1 MVVVGQF
8 DSPAFHQQAEEYAT
22 ALEGIHDF
30 EKVCR
35 GDPIFDQ
42 RYMYCML
49 YTIDIG
55 IQPALASINCSMI
68 LFYWI
73 YGSRCWYTF
82 F

>member
-30 EKVCR
+30 KKVCR

-49 YTIDIG
+49 YTS
-55 IQPALASINCSMI
+55 ASMNSV
-68 LFYWI
+68 
-73 YGSRCWYTF
+73 
-82 F
+82 

>member
-49 YTIDIG
+49 YKFIYEFSLISESNLLWP
-55 IQPALASINCSMI
+55 QSIVQ
-68 LFYWI
+68 
-73 YGSRCWYTF
+73 
-82 F
+82 